1 MGQNS
6 RISLEGQLHPSE
18 REAIFHAITSLSHRD
33 PVCIEVGTH
42 KGGGSTLTIL
52 NALHKTGGVLFG
64 IEASQRI
71 FEEMKKTLLVQEPD
85 LCRRFIP
92 ICGFSQKVIPSLFA
106 ENKLSRVDFVFLDG
120 GNNPQEQID
129 EFRLLDPY
137 MPVGSV
143 LIAHDALLRKGKW
156 LRRILPAMDHY
167 QTTISPTSIEGLLV
181 AKKSRVSPSSLAR
194 IKAKLILFISSL
206 APLEL
211 AARFSPPGL
220 RSALFRFIPQKLTAW
235 IADGRS
241 F

>member
-6 RISLEGQLHPSE
+6 QIFLEGQLHPSE
-18 REAIFHAITSLSHRD
+18 RDAIFREITSLPHHD

-52 NALHKTGGVLFG
+52 NALRQTGGILFG
-64 IEASQRI
+64 LEASPQM
-71 FEEMKKTLLVQEPD
+71 FDEMKKTLLLQEPD
-85 LCRRFIP
+85 LCRRFVP
-92 ICGFSQKVIPSLFA
+92 ICGFSQKIIPFLLA
-106 ENKLSRVDFVFLDG
+106 EKRISYVNFVFLDG
-120 GNNPQEQID
+120 GNNPREQID

-143 LIAHDALLRKGKW
+143 LMAHDAFLRKGKW
-156 LRRILPAMDHY
+156 LRRIFRVMDHY
-167 QTTISPTSIEGLLV
+167 QTTLLPTSTEGLLL
-181 AKKSRVSPSSLAR
+181 AKKTRMSPSSLANF
-194 IKAKLILFISSL
+194 KALIILFISSV

-211 AARFSPPGL
+211 AARFTPPRF
-220 RSALFRFIPQKLTAW
+220 RSVLFRFFPPKLAAW